1 MTDDTLQAANP
12 RKSRRRRGAKLVI
25 EPFKSLAGQ
34 RIIGTGG
41 NLTPLDERGIEAI
54 HAAALE
60 LLASTGI
67 SEAPSSAVKRV
78 ADAGGRLDDAGR
90 LLFPEKLVEAA
101 LAGLQR
107 DFTLFGRAVD
117 TDLVLAPGA
126 VHVGTGGASPQLFD
140 MQLGRYRDS
149 CLADLYDA
157 ARLVDRLNHIHFFS
171 RPLVARD
178 MPDQQRLDVNTAYAS
193 LVGTTKHVFVSAGNA
208 QSVADIARLCYL
220 LAGSE
225 AAFRERPF
233 LSLLVNHAVPPMRF
247 DTESVEIL
255 QAAVRHG
262 IPMSINTFGQLGA
275 SSPVTIAGCVAQTTA
290 ETLAGMVIAWL
301 VDEEAK
307 AVFGPRPMITDLRTG
322 AMAGGSGEQALLT
335 ATAMQMARHY
345 GLPSSTIAGATE
357 SKLLDAQSG
366 YEKCLTV
373 GLSVQAGANII
384 TQACGA
390 QASLMGISFEAMV
403 VDNDMLGCILR
414 ATNPVEV
421 SPQTLSAPAIGA
433 VVNDAGHFLGEADTF
448 ARMHSDFLYPEIADR
463 TVIDVW
469 EAAGSID
476 IRQAAARRAQ
486 EILAEHRPCYIGPA
500 IDRDVRALLP
510 IELPPLP

>member
-1 MTDDTLQAANP
+1 MTDDTLQAAHP
-12 RKSRRRRGAKLVI
+12 RKSRRRRGAKPVI

-41 NLTPLDERGIEAI
+41 NLTPLDERGIAAI

-67 SEAPSSAVKRV
+67 SEAPSSAVKLV
-78 ADAGGRLDDAGR
+78 TDAGGRLDDAGR

-107 DFTLFGRAVD
+107 DFTLYGRAAD

-157 ARLVDRLNHIHFFS
+157 ARLVDRLTHIHFFS

-193 LVGTTKHVFVSAGNA
+193 LAGTTKHVFVSAGNA
-208 QSVADIARLCYL
+208 QSVADIARLCYR

-301 VDEEAK
+301 VDEEAR

-357 SKLLDAQSG
+357 SKLPDAQSG

-448 ARMHSDFLYPEIADR
+448 ARMQSDFLYPEIADR

-476 IRQAAARRAQ
+476 IRQAGARRAQ
-486 EILAEHRPCYIGPA
+486 EILAEHRPRYIEPA
-500 IDRDVRALLP
+500 MDRDVRALLP

>member
-157 ARLVDRLNHIHFFS
+157 ARLVDRLTHIHFFS

-208 QSVADIARLCYL
+208 QSVADIARLCYR

-301 VDEEAK
+301 VDEEAR

-322 AMAGGSGEQALLT
+322 AMAGGSGEQAVLT

-357 SKLLDAQSG
+357 SKLVDAQSG

-433 VVNDAGHFLGEADTF
+433 VVRDAGHFLGEADTF

>member
-1 MTDDTLQAANP
+1 MPAA
-12 RKSRRRRGAKLVI
+12 S
-25 EPFKSLAGQ
+25 
-34 RIIGTGG
+34 
-41 NLTPLDERGIEAI
+41 
-54 HAAALE
+54 
-60 LLASTGI
+60 
-67 SEAPSSAVKRV
+67 
-78 ADAGGRLDDAGR
+78 
-90 LLFPEKLVEAA
+90 
-101 LAGLQR
+101 
-107 DFTLFGRAVD
+107 
-117 TDLVLAPGA
+117 
-126 VHVGTGGASPQLFD
+126 
-140 MQLGRYRDS
+140 
-149 CLADLYDA
+149 
-157 ARLVDRLNHIHFFS
+157 
-171 RPLVARD
+171 VARD

-193 LVGTTKHVFVSAGNA
+193 LVGTTKHVFVSSGNA
-208 QSVADIARLCYL
+208 QSVADIARLCYR

-255 QAAVRHG
+255 LAAVRHG

-301 VDEEAK
+301 VDEEAR

-357 SKLLDAQSG
+357 SKLPDAQSG

-421 SPQTLSAPAIGA
+421 SPQTLSASAIGA
-433 VVNDAGHFLGEADTF
+433 VVNEAGHFLGEADTF

-469 EAAGSID
+469 EAAGGID
-476 IRQAAARRAQ
+476 IRQAAALRAQ
-486 EILAEHRPCYIGPA
+486 EILAEYRPCYIEPA
-500 IDRDVRALLP
+500 IDRDVRNLLP
-510 IELPPLP
+510 IELPPLA

>member
-1 MTDDTLQAANP
+1 MTDDTLKVAQP
-12 RKSRRRRGAKLVI
+12 RKSRRRRGAQPIIK
-25 EPFKSLAGQ
+25 PFKSIAGQ
-34 RIIGTGG
+34 RIIGAGG
-41 NLTPLDERGIEAI
+41 NYTPLDERGIAAI

-60 LLASTGI
+60 LLASTGV
-67 SEAPSSAVKRV
+67 SEAPSSAVKLV

-101 LAGLQR
+101 LTGLQR
-107 DFTLFGRAVD
+107 DFTLYGRSAD
-117 TDLVLAPGA
+117 TDLVLSPGA

-157 ARLVDRLNHIHFFS
+157 ARLVDRLTHIHFFS

-193 LVGTTKHVFVSAGNA
+193 LAGTTKHVFVSSGNV
-208 QSVADIARLCYL
+208 QSVADIARLCYR

-255 QAAVRHG
+255 LAAVRHG

-357 SKLLDAQSG
+357 SKLPDAQSG

-414 ATNPVEV
+414 ATSPVEV
-421 SPQTLSAPAIGA
+421 SPQTLSASAIGT
-433 VVNDAGHFLGEADTF
+433 VVNEAGHFLGEADTF

-463 TVIDVW
+463 NVIDVW

-476 IRQAAARRAQ
+476 IRQAAARRAK
-486 EILAEHRPCYIGPA
+486 EILAEHRPRYIEPA
-500 IDRDVRALLP
+500 IDRDVRNLLP
-510 IELPPLP
+510 IELPPLA